1 MEQKTPGPCDLSSE
15 SYEIHK
21 GEISPNPYKFFHR
34 GDLTVLKSLWG
45 QPSTIPK
52 LDEDTARKENYRTI
66 FFIKQK
72 KKKWNVSKIN
82 PAIYKA
88 LGPKKIYPKNEGL
101 VMH

>member
-52 LDEDTARKENYRTI
+52 LDEDTARKENYRPI
-66 FFIKQK
+66 FLR
-72 KKKWNVSKIN
+72 NTDVKILN
-82 PAIYKA
+82 
-88 LGPKKIYPKNEGL
+88 KILANQIQ
-101 VMH
+101 

>member
-52 LDEDTARKENYRTI
+52 LDEDIARKENYRTI

-72 KKKWNVSKIN
+72 K
-82 PAIYKA
+82 
-88 LGPKKIYPKNEGL
+88 NEML
-101 VMH
+101 AKLIQQYIKH

>member
-1 MEQKTPGPCDLSSE
+1 LEQKTPGPCDLSSE

-72 KKKWNVSKIN
+72 KK
-82 PAIYKA
+82 
-88 LGPKKIYPKNEGL
+88 NEML
-101 VMH
+101 AKLIQQYIKH